1 MDATNLL
8 IAEDS
13 DIEHVVYNLCKRYQ
27 LPEQFKVKNKG
38 SVSTVLKEL
47 TIELKSPTLKRLGVV
62 IDADAD
68 LPQRWQS
75 VVDRLQKFGYRHVPV
90 IPEISGTIIVEL
102 GRPKLGIWLMPNNQL
117 AGMVEHFAAFL
128 IPQGDSL
135 WPMAQRVVLEIP
147 DDSRRFNH
155 PIKAQVHTWLAW
167 QEDPGR
173 PIGTAITNRY
183 LDANAPHAQQFVNWL
198 KRLFELEAT
207 PSP

>member
-13 DIEHVVYNLCKRYQ
+13 DIEHVVYNLCEHYQ

-47 TIELKSPTLKRLGVV
+47 TIELKSPTIKRLGVV
-62 IDADAD
+62 IDADDD

-75 VVDRLQKFGYRHVPV
+75 IIDRLHNFGYRNVPV
-90 IPEISGTIIVEL
+90 TPDISGTIIVEP

-135 WPMAQRVVLEIP
+135 WPRAQRIVQEIP

-155 PIKAQVHTWLAW
+155 LIKAQVHTWLAW

-183 LDANAPHAQQFVNWL
+183 LDANAPYAQQFVSWL
-198 KRLFELEAT
+198 RRLFDLEAN
-207 PSP
+207 PLL